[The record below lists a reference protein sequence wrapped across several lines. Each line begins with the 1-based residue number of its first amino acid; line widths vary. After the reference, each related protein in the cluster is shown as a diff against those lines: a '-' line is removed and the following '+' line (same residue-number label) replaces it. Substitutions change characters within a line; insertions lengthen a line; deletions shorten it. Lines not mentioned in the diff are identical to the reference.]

1 MDDMSE
7 LLSGILNSPEGME
20 NLKKAA
26 SVLLKSSSE
35 KEQKNQPSFGSGSDS
50 AVQSLLR
57 SLKGEGGSRG
67 EEFNDGSFDGGG
79 NFGDL
84 GNFGNHGDDGQD
96 DFSSGEETGLSPAQ
110 IAGMVKM
117 VSALNSRKEDD
128 RTRLLMALR
137 PHLSPEKRDRVDKAV
152 KFLKIMDVL
161 PLIRGAGIL

>member
-26 SVLLKSSSE
+26 SALLKGSSE
-35 KEQKNQPSFGSGSDS
+35 KEQKESSRENGNS

-57 SLKGEGGSRG
+57 SLEGKNGSRG
-67 EEFNDGSFDGGG
+67 GEFNGGSVDGGG
-79 NFGDL
+79 S
-84 GNFGNHGDDGQD
+84 FGNLGIFGNRSDDSQN
-96 DFSSGEETGLSPAQ
+96 DFSDGDETGLSPAQ
-110 IAGMVKM
+110 LAGMVKM

-128 RTRLLMALR
+128 RTRLLLALR
-137 PHLSPEKRDRVDKAV
+137 PHLSPEKRDRIDKAV

>member
-26 SVLLKSSSE
+26 SALLKGSSE
-35 KEQKNQPSFGSGSDS
+35 NEQKESSRENGNS

-57 SLKGEGGSRG
+57 SLEGKNGSRG
-67 EEFNDGSFDGGG
+67 GEFNGGSFDGGG
-79 NFGDL
+79 S
-84 GNFGNHGDDGQD
+84 FGNLGIFGNRSDDSQN
-96 DFSSGEETGLSPAQ
+96 DFSDGDETGLSPAQ
-110 IAGMVKM
+110 LAGMVKM

-128 RTRLLMALR
+128 RTRLLLALR
-137 PHLSPEKRDRVDKAV
+137 PHLSPEKRDRIDKAV

>member
-1 MDDMSE
+1 MDDMSK

-26 SVLLKSSSE
+26 SVLLKGSSE
-35 KEQKNQPSFGSGSDS
+35 KEQKEPSHGDDNS

-57 SLKGEGGSRG
+57 SLKRESGSCGG
-67 EEFNDGSFDGGG
+67 EFNGGSFDGGG
-79 NFGDL
+79 NLGAF
-84 GNFGNHGDDGQD
+84 GNFGNRSDDSQNELSD
-96 DFSSGEETGLSPAQ
+96 GEETGLSPAQ
-110 IAGMVKM
+110 LAGMVKM

-128 RTRLLMALR
+128 RTRLLQALR

-152 KFLKIMDVL
+152 KFLKIMDIL

>member
-26 SVLLKSSSE
+26 SALLKGSSE
-35 KEQKNQPSFGSGSDS
+35 KEQKESSRENGNS

-57 SLKGEGGSRG
+57 SLEGKNGSRG
-67 EEFNDGSFDGGG
+67 GEFNGGSSDGGG
-79 NFGDL
+79 S
-84 GNFGNHGDDGQD
+84 FGNLGIFGNRSDDGQK
-96 DFSSGEETGLSPAQ
+96 DFSHGDETGLSPAQ
-110 IAGMVKM
+110 LAGMVKM

-128 RTRLLMALR
+128 RTRLLLALR
-137 PHLSPEKRDRVDKAV
+137 PHLSPEKRDRIDKAV

>member
-26 SVLLKSSSE
+26 SALLKGSSE
-35 KEQKNQPSFGSGSDS
+35 KEQKESSRENGNS

-57 SLKGEGGSRG
+57 SLEGKNGSRG
-67 EEFNDGSFDGGG
+67 GEVNGGSFDGGG
-79 NFGDL
+79 S
-84 GNFGNHGDDGQD
+84 FGNLGIFGNRSDDSQN
-96 DFSSGEETGLSPAQ
+96 DFSDGDETGLSPAQ
-110 IAGMVKM
+110 LAGMVKM

-128 RTRLLMALR
+128 RTRLLLALR
-137 PHLSPEKRDRVDKAV
+137 PHLSPEKRDRIDKAV

>member
-26 SVLLKSSSE
+26 SALLKGSSE
-35 KEQKNQPSFGSGSDS
+35 KEQKESSRENGNS

-57 SLKGEGGSRG
+57 SLEGKNGSRG
-67 EEFNDGSFDGGG
+67 GEVNGGSFDGGG
-79 NFGDL
+79 S
-84 GNFGNHGDDGQD
+84 FGNPGIFGNRSDDSQN
-96 DFSSGEETGLSPAQ
+96 DFSDGDETGLSPAQ
-110 IAGMVKM
+110 LAGMVKM

-128 RTRLLMALR
+128 RTRLLLALR
-137 PHLSPEKRDRVDKAV
+137 PHLSPEKRDRIDKAV

-161 PLIRGAGIL
+161 PLLRGAGIF

>member
-26 SVLLKSSSE
+26 SALLKGSSE
-35 KEQKNQPSFGSGSDS
+35 KEQKESSRENGNS

-57 SLKGEGGSRG
+57 SLEGKNGSRG
-67 EEFNDGSFDGGG
+67 GEFNGGSFDGGG
-79 NFGDL
+79 S
-84 GNFGNHGDDGQD
+84 FGNLGIFGNRIDDSQN
-96 DFSSGEETGLSPAQ
+96 DFSDGDETGLSPAQ
-110 IAGMVKM
+110 LAGMVKM

-128 RTRLLMALR
+128 RTRLLLALR
-137 PHLSPEKRDRVDKAV
+137 PHLSPEKRDRIDKAV

>member
-26 SVLLKSSSE
+26 SALLKGSSE
-35 KEQKNQPSFGSGSDS
+35 KEQKESSRENGNS

-57 SLKGEGGSRG
+57 SLEGKNGSRG
-67 EEFNDGSFDGGG
+67 GEFNGGSFDGGG
-79 NFGDL
+79 S
-84 GNFGNHGDDGQD
+84 FGNLGIFGNRSDDSQN
-96 DFSSGEETGLSPAQ
+96 DFSDGDEAGLSPAQ
-110 IAGMVKM
+110 LAGMVKM

-128 RTRLLMALR
+128 RTRLLLALR
-137 PHLSPEKRDRVDKAV
+137 PHLSPEKRDRIDKAV